1 MSCSLCKKKTQNFL
15 IGLKKQRKIIS
26 LWCILGMLKYVSVN
40 FPQSENQ
47 SLFFGSII
55 QTLSFETLFKNFI
68 LKMAWNSSVRIRS
81 YQKFM
86 DRVVLVNSF
95 WGLDQ
100 PY

>member
-1 MSCSLCKKKTQNFL
+1 LADELNIPNIINFP
-15 IGLKKQRKIIS
+15 GP
-26 LWCILGMLKYVSVN
+26 LGMLKYVSVN